1 MPELAEVEV
10 VRQRL
15 CDEALRKRI
24 KEVIINYGK
33 TIETNQ
39 DDFKKHLFNQSF
51 VDVKRKGKY
60 LIFQTDDYD
69 MVSHLRMEGRY
80 YYKDSSDAVLKHEH
94 VIFRFDNG
102 KDLRYYDSRK
112 FGRIALLP
120 KNTYME
126 YPGIKKLGLDAN
138 DPSLTK
144 EYLYEKLKNKKL
156 AIKTSLLDQSI
167 IAGLGNIY
175 VNEVLFLAHI
185 DPRISSDKITLKD
198 CEHIIKYA
206 KEVLDESI
214 KFKGTTIHSFESSLG
229 VTGGYQEK
237 LKVHGRANEEC
248 VQCKTKILKIKVN
261 GRGTYY
267 CPKCQKS

>member
-10 VRQRL
+10 VRTCL
-15 CDEALRKRI
+15 EKEVLKKRI
-24 KEVIINYGK
+24 NEVIINYSK
-33 TIETNQ
+33 TVETNI
-39 DDFKKHLFNQSF
+39 DEFKKNLINQEF
-51 VDVKRKGKY
+51 INIKRKGKY
-60 LIFQTDDYD
+60 LIFQTKDYD
-69 MVSHLRMEGRY
+69 MISHLRMEGRY
-80 YYKDSSDAVLKHEH
+80 YYKDSSEDVLKHEH
-94 VIFRFDNG
+94 VIFRFNNG

-120 KNTYME
+120 KNTYMN

-138 DPSLTK
+138 DSALTK

-185 DPRISSDKITLKD
+185 NPNTSSDKISLKD
-198 CEHIIKYA
+198 CEKIIKYA

-214 KFKGTTIHSFESSLG
+214 DNGGTTIHSFESSLG
-229 VTGGYQEK
+229 VSGGYQDF
-237 LKVHGRANEEC
+237 LRVHGRVNELC
-248 VQCKTKILKIKVN
+248 PNCNTKILKIKVN

-267 CPKCQKS
+267 CPKCQK